1 LDLTSKNLDK
11 FNDFTVHDVNNENRT
26 RKAIMVDMDCCVG
39 CEECVYVCP
48 TDAISMV
55 RKKAVINLERCNL
68 CGACVSECPV
78 KAIKIE

>member
-1 LDLTSKNLDK
+1 MCDVRNEDSPQDGKKTITVDK
-11 FNDFTVHDVNNENRT
+11 YY
-26 RKAIMVDMDCCVG
+26 CVG

-55 RKKAVINLERCNL
+55 EKKAVINLEKCNL